1 MALVN
6 FILKDRVTVGIFVRS
21 LTANA
26 GCDITKHNVMHKPL
40 ANHNYILCSHWLL
53 ESNCWPINILYFLRD
68 CPTRFRF
75 VFMVFNATFNKISV
89 ISWRSVLLEKTIDL
103 SQFTDKLYQIMLYRV
118 HLSMNGLITHNA
130 SGDRHWLHTIT
141 TKMAPIVRQI
151 CTCICNRKNKINS
164 W

>member
-1 MALVN
+1 VALVN

-53 ESNCWPINILYFLRD
+53 ESNCWTINILYFLRD

-89 ISWRSVLLEKTIDL
+89 ISWRSVLLEETGVPGENHRSVTIHWQNL
-103 SQFTDKLYQIMLYRV
+103 SNNVVSSTPLHERAY
-118 HLSMNGLITHNA
+118 NA
-130 SGDRHWLHTIT
+130 QR
-141 TKMAPIVRQI
+141 
-151 CTCICNRKNKINS
+151 
-164 W
+164 